1 MTGASSGI
9 GEAFARRL
17 AAEGCAVTL
26 VARRAERLAA
36 VAGGIRAAGGDAEV
50 LVADLAT
57 EAGLAA
63 LADAARGADVL
74 VLNAG
79 ITLAAAVGTT
89 PPAAQ
94 ERLAVL
100 LATGVSRTCEAAVPA
115 MVARGSGDV
124 VIVASI
130 AAFAPMR
137 KSALYAA
144 AKAYAVHY
152 ARSLAL
158 EVGTRGVRVC
168 AVCPGYVRTGI
179 HEAAGLGHLRR
190 RVPGWLWCDPEDVA
204 DAAMRGL
211 ARGRTVVV
219 TGLAYRAARPF
230 LASGPVQM
238 TWRRLTRRLGS
249 RT

>member
-79 ITLAAAVGTT
+79 TT
-89 PPAAQ
+89 PTAAQ

-158 EVGTRGVRVC
+158 EVGPRGVRVC